1 MFHILVVEDDN
12 ELETYSV
19 PFLKKR
25 LYMHTGTKRKRSIG
39 FAGCRICGPYNN

>member
-19 PFLKKR
+19 PFLKKKAIHAYR
-25 LYMHTGTKRKRSIG
+25 YKTEKKHW
-39 FAGCRICGPYNN
+39 ICWMPNMWTL